1 MSTATLALQ
10 DTTEGFPGAHDASG
24 VLASPTVECPPSPAG
39 AGLSQDGRLRTG
51 QCAVLGARVAPSA
64 VTWRNCLGSCE
75 LLAGEAKEGW
85 GDGR

>member
-1 MSTATLALQ
+1 MQVECLR
-10 DTTEGFPGAHDASG
+10 P
-24 VLASPTVECPPSPAG
+24 PTVERLPSPAG
-39 AGLSQDGRLRTG
+39 AGLSRDGRLRMG

-64 VTWRNCLGSCE
+64 VTWRNSSGSYK